1 MAEMVVVKCD
11 IGSKAATVLCP
22 DCARISRQILKA
34 AFNNGSNNE
43 LLTAHTCPVCG
54 TVYHACNSFGAD
66 VWKAAYSRYLLNSD
80 AYNTEVKGNYSRRQQ
95 AVKESVRQQ
104 SSPASDPLKQGVPVR
119 EETPGEDIERQ
130 SAMQSLAANI
140 NRLREQ
146 REQEEEDNNGST
158 DASRGNVQED
168 ATASEPVRGNRDH
181 HDDDDDD
188 DRIKIRTEPVES
200 STSEGSATPAAT
212 PEEGAIPPKTMMERK
227 IDRWKRE
234 LLDTGKRNKMINY
247 RETKRATLKILEPG
261 PTELFNQLA
270 VSEKTLTFQRPISKD
285 SDFRTYSM
293 LALLETLSYSLPV
306 HVGDIKAEG
315 TVMEREKT
323 LKNLRSKTKLAQE
336 EQGTNILYL
345 SFGFILWREHNRDSS
360 PWLRSPL
367 LMMPVQLGLKS
378 LNAPYTLSKYD
389 DEIEVNPTLDYLFN
403 QNYGIDLPTFELK
416 NKDSFE
422 NYLEQIEEIIDKKG
436 WKLVREVSLGL
447 LSFLKISM
455 YHDLN
460 NNREQMMNNPVIQA
474 ISGDRHALEE
484 LPAQARNFNFDKTQ
498 PTEWHEVVDS
508 DSSQEEAILL
518 SKLGVSFVMQGPPGT
533 GKSQT
538 ITNIIAEA
546 LGDGKKVLFV
556 SEKSAALQVVL
567 KRLTEAH
574 LDDFCLSL
582 HNYKA
587 NKKEIIDNIGANLGL
602 SRGYIDN
609 SVMGELT
616 ELFHDRQYL
625 DEYAEELH
633 RKIEPFGES
642 VYMVFGKLARLSDA
656 TAIEFK
662 LQNPTGISKEE
673 FSSLL
678 YLVDAFEKALN
689 AMDGSLTENPWANT
703 TANSSGQ
710 VFKTEMMNAT
720 DGLDHNLGE
729 LEGLVVSLNQN
740 FACQLDPNWIGL
752 SGQLD
757 QYEAV
762 FGLPLFP
769 VDWRSR
775 ERRSLLKNR
784 AVREEEKRS
793 SELKHAESVKTL
805 SEKIRAEWI
814 ALAIT
819 LSRDNLSL
827 IINRKG
833 YQESAEE
840 GQSAS
845 EYNTEVISF
854 LDWTLES
861 TEEITENYQEAA
873 RLLGLSEGDS
883 LSDVITVARIL
894 KTMQDAPAM
903 DSDWFD
909 VQKTASYI
917 EQAEQAKHH
926 QTAYVQKRAG
936 ILENWEKS
944 VLDLDAGEMLAR
956 FKTRY
961 TTDFYRKKES
971 IDRDLDQLRVL
982 YKSIGVYIEDTEI
995 IGMLQSLVD
1004 LNAERKWFADND
1016 ARIRATIPML
1026 YEGEET
1032 DWDHVLSSVRVLA
1045 DEAAAHQTK
1054 LKQLTEQVLSAW
1066 EPGILM
1072 IDSVA
1077 MLNRFKT
1084 EHIGFFHKMK
1094 AAYKEDIK
1102 QMRLLSKSVGAQIE
1116 DTAIVAVLQLLG
1128 EIKTEQQWFLE
1139 NAERFSTQLPTHYH
1153 GEDTDWGMVDREIT
1167 RIADEARKH
1176 QTFLNEKKDRILE
1189 KWDSAVLETDP
1200 TEILRRFREEY
1211 TENYRITNDLYK
1223 QDIHYLM
1230 GYSKHIGEKLT
1241 GAAAVELLS
1250 AVKDVSTEKAWY
1262 QDNDARLR
1270 ENFKRN
1276 YVGLDTDWDKVIRGI
1291 HVAADVATQIPGS
1304 AIPEE
1309 TIRSI
1314 LAVLEDSEK
1323 ESDVQRL
1330 SNALEEDRILECAGD
1345 VQKALAAPELPLK
1358 LSLKSVVLP
1367 GLHNVKAQEE
1377 RISSLI
1383 TVLDEARRDGASHY
1397 QNIKEL
1403 ADTIDAMLNEMNWFI
1418 GNTLQFE
1425 ETSEELSKRTIAQQM
1440 EFASVISER
1449 YAGETEYIPSED
1461 LEALFRDK
1469 YAGFKTDWQQIQQ
1482 DIDAVSAF
1490 ETRGV
1495 PDEVAAFIGIVSDDE
1510 SKRDTAASQI
1520 KRIRELLETSERG
1533 FTYFDGLFPTLDMKN
1548 ISFHDVVAK
1557 YLACLNGF
1565 GELNKWLDFVETRKE
1580 CDAKG
1585 LIDFTEKI
1593 VKRNN
1598 SVKDVR
1604 KAFERGFYM
1613 QWLSL
1618 AIDDVPSVQT
1628 FRRRVH
1634 EQRLGKF
1641 KKLDEKQFDISK
1653 ARIRESIIRTFPS
1666 RNSMTSA
1673 RSELGILRH
1682 EMEKKR
1688 RIMPLRKLF
1697 HEIPTLLLTLKPC
1710 LMMSPL
1716 SVAYFLNAEDYHFD
1730 MVIFDE
1736 ASQIFPQDAVGAIFR
1751 ADQVIIA
1758 GDTKQLPPTNFF
1770 SASTSNSSDDYDDD
1784 NEEDYEEEVYDSIL
1798 EETANVLPNRT
1809 LLWHY
1814 RSKHEHLIAFSNQ
1827 EIYRNELVTF
1837 PSSNES
1843 EPDTGVEFSFVE
1855 GGYYDRGG
1863 KRNNILEAKRCVE
1876 LVREHIEKH
1885 PERSLGIIALSEAQ
1899 QQTILNEIQKFREEN
1914 PKYEFFFAEDKEEEF
1929 FVKNLENV
1937 QGDERDTIFLSI
1949 CYAKT
1954 KAQIAGNKP
1963 MAMNFGPV
1971 MKAGGERRLNV
1982 AVTRAKI
1989 NVKLVAS
1996 ILPSDIDLNRTE
2008 SEGIRMIRSYIE
2020 FAMNGGAT
2028 LASANQSTM
2037 PDDFVNAVYRFL
2049 SEKGYKLRQYVG
2061 CSGYKIDIAV
2071 EHPELP
2077 DEFVAGI
2084 ECDGLSYASARTAR
2098 DRDRLRGAVL
2108 KNMGWNLY
2116 RVWSTE
2122 WYHNPEIEGQKLL
2135 EFISQAIAKTDE
2147 RLKALKAQKEA
2158 EERKRQEEAE
2168 RERLAREKE
2177 EKRRQLEEQRL
2188 AEAERIKAEQA
2199 AEKRRKA
2206 AEQRREEERK
2216 RQEEARLKEQRE
2228 LAERK
2233 RQEELRKQQEQRA
2246 ALQQAGWIKVGATV
2260 AHTAFGIGTIRELDS
2275 KYIAVKFPSGDK
2287 RFAMPD
2293 AFTKGYL
2300 KKAEGSAPAQ
2310 PVTKSPT
2317 AGSTVTSG
2325 GTAKSGLYAALVGA
2339 GFSCID
2345 NRASSHI
2352 IWVLYQADKAA
2363 RFEQIAAKY
2372 HAQYKLEKRGA
2383 MATNGRAA
2391 WRIMS

>member
-1 MAEMVVVKCD
+1 MAEMIVVKCD

-22 DCARISRQILKA
+22 SCARISRQILKA

-54 TVYHACNSFGAD
+54 TVYHACNSFSAD
-66 VWKAAYSRYLLNSD
+66 AWKAAYSRYLMNSD
-80 AYNTEVKGNYSRRQQ
+80 AYNTEVKNNYSSRQQ
-95 AVKESVRQQ
+95 AAQDSSRQ
-104 SSPASDPLKQGVPVR
+104 SISPTSNPLKQEEPVR
-119 EETPGEDIERQ
+119 EDSHRENPARQ
-130 SAMQSLAANI
+130 SAMQSLTEVLNQ
-140 NRLREQ
+140 LREQ
-146 REQEEEDNNGST
+146 RSQEEKINQ
-158 DASRGNVQED
+158 DAAESSRSV
-168 ATASEPVRGNRDH
+168 EPEEEHAAEPIRAKSMY
-181 HDDDDDD
+181 DDDNDC
-188 DRIKIRTEPVES
+188 IEIRTEPAGS
-200 STSEGSATPAAT
+200 DISGDSNIPTDTSE
-212 PEEGAIPPKTMMERK
+212 EGTLAPKSMMERK

-345 SFGFILWREHNRDSS
+345 SFGFILWKEHNRDSS
-360 PWLRSPL
+360 PWLKSPL

-474 ISGDRHALEE
+474 ISGDRHALGE
-484 LPAQARNFNFDKTQ
+484 LPVQARNFNFDKTQ

-574 LDDFCLSL
+574 LHDFCLSL

-609 SVMGELT
+609 SIMGELT

-642 VYMVFGKLARLSDA
+642 VYMVFGRLARLSDA

-689 AMDGSLTENPWANT
+689 AIDGSLTENPWANT
-703 TANSSGQ
+703 TAASSGQ
-710 VFKTEMMNAT
+710 IFKTEMMNAT
-720 DGLDHNLGE
+720 DGVYHNLGE
-729 LEGLVVSLNQN
+729 LEDLVVSLNQN
-740 FACQLDPNWIGL
+740 FGCQLDPNWIGL
-752 SGQLD
+752 SDQLD

-762 FGLPLFP
+762 FALPLFP
-769 VDWRSR
+769 EDWRNR
-775 ERRSLLKNR
+775 ERRGLLKNR
-784 AVREEEKRS
+784 AAREEEKRN
-793 SELKHAESVKTL
+793 SELKHAESIKAL
-805 SEKIRAEWI
+805 SEKIRAEWL
-814 ALAIT
+814 AHAIT

-854 LDWTLES
+854 LDWTQEN

-873 RLLGLSEGDS
+873 RLLGLSEGNS
-883 LSDVITVARIL
+883 LSDVIIVARIL

-917 EQAEQAKHH
+917 EQAEQAQRH

-936 ILENWEKS
+936 ILENWERS
-944 VLDLDAGEMLAR
+944 VLDLDAGEMLSR

-961 TTDFYRKKES
+961 TTDFYHKKES

-982 YKSIGVYIEDTEI
+982 YKSIGVHIEDAEI

-1004 LNAERKWFADND
+1004 LNAERTWFADND
-1016 ARIRATIPML
+1016 ARIRGVVPL
-1026 YEGEET
+1026 LFEGEDT
-1032 DWDHVLSSVRVLA
+1032 DWDHVLSNVRALA
-1045 DEAAAHQTK
+1045 DEAAVHQTK
-1054 LKQLTEQVLSAW
+1054 LKQLIEQVLSAW
-1066 EPGILM
+1066 EPGILS

-1084 EHIGFFHKMK
+1084 EHVGFFHKMK

-1116 DTAIVAVLQLLG
+1116 DTAIVAVLQILG
-1128 EIKTEQQWFLE
+1128 EIKTEQQWFQE
-1139 NAERFSTQLPTHYH
+1139 NAERFSAQLPTYYR
-1153 GEDTDWGMVDREIT
+1153 GEDTDWGMVDRET
-1167 RIADEARKH
+1167 ARIADEAKKH
-1176 QTFLNEKKDRILE
+1176 QVSLNEKKNRILE
-1189 KWDSAVLETDP
+1189 KWDAAVLETDP

-1223 QDIHYLM
+1223 QDITYLM
-1230 GYSKHIGEKLT
+1230 GYSKRIGEKLT
-1241 GAAAVELLS
+1241 GTVAVELL
-1250 AVKDVSTEKAWY
+1250 ATVKDISTERTWY
-1262 QDNDARLR
+1262 QDNDARLS
-1270 ENFKRN
+1270 ESYKRN
-1276 YVGLDTDWDKVIRGI
+1276 YAGLDTDWNKVIRGI
-1291 HVAADVATQIPGS
+1291 RVAADVATQIPGS

-1314 LAVLEDSEK
+1314 LAVLEDPEK

-1330 SNALEEDRILECAGD
+1330 SDALDEDKIMECAGD

-1358 LSLKSVVLP
+1358 VSLKSVILP
-1367 GLHNVKAQEE
+1367 GIHSVKAQEE

-1383 TVLDEARRDGASHY
+1383 TVLDEARRNGVSHY

-1403 ADTIDAMLNEMNWFI
+1403 ADNLDAMRDEMNWFI

-1425 ETSEELSKRTIAQQM
+1425 ETSEELSERTIAQQM
-1440 EFASVISER
+1440 EFASAISGR

-1461 LEALFRDK
+1461 LEALFGNK

-1482 DIDAVSAF
+1482 DIDAVTAF
-1490 ETRGV
+1490 ENRGV
-1495 PDEVAAFIGIVSDDE
+1495 PNEVAAFIGIVSDDA
-1510 SKRDTAASQI
+1510 SKRDTAASQL
-1520 KRIRELLETSERG
+1520 KKIRELLEASERG
-1533 FTYFDGLFPTLDMKN
+1533 FSYFVGLFPTLDMKN
-1548 ISFHDVVAK
+1548 LAFHDVAAK
-1557 YLACLNGF
+1557 YSICLNEF
-1565 GELNKWLDFVETRKE
+1565 GELNKWLDLVETRKE

-1585 LIDFTEKI
+1585 LADFTEKI

-1618 AIDDVPSVQT
+1618 AINDVPSVQT

-1653 ARIRESIIRTFPS
+1653 TRIRESIIRTFPS
-1666 RNSMTSA
+1666 RNSITSA
-1673 RSELGILRH
+1673 KSELGILCH

-1697 HEIPTLLLTLKPC
+1697 HEIPSLLLTLKPC

-1770 SASTSNSSDDYDDD
+1770 SASTSNSDDYDDD
-1784 NEEDYEEEVYDSIL
+1784 NDEDYEEEVYDSIL

-1814 RSKHEHLIAFSNQ
+1814 RSKHERLIAFSNQ

-1971 MKAGGERRLNV
+1971 MKVGGERRLNV

-1989 NVKLVAS
+1989 NVKLIAS

-2037 PDDFVNAVYRFL
+2037 PDDFVNAIYRFL
-2049 SEKGYKLRQYVG
+2049 CEKGYKVRQYVG

-2098 DRDRLRGAVL
+2098 DRDRLRSAVL

-2135 EFISQAIAKTDE
+2135 EFISQAITKTDE
-2147 RLKALKAQKEA
+2147 RLKALKAQKEV

-2168 RERLAREKE
+2168 RERIAREKE
-2177 EKRRQLEEQRL
+2177 EKRKQLEEQRL
-2188 AEAERIKAEQA
+2188 AEDERTKAEQA

-2206 AEQRREEERK
+2206 AEQKREEERK
-2216 RQEEARLKEQRE
+2216 RQEEAKLQEQRE

-2233 RQEELRKQQEQRA
+2233 RQEEFRKQQAQKA
-2246 ALQQAGWIKVGATV
+2246 ALKQAAWIKVGAAVT
-2260 AHTAFGIGTIRELDS
+2260 HTAFGIGTVRELDD
-2275 KYIAVKFPSGDK
+2275 KYVTVRFAAGDK
-2287 RFAMPD
+2287 KFSVPD
-2293 AFTKGYL
+2293 AFTKGFL
-2300 KKAEGSAPAQ
+2300 KKAEESARVQSGEKHPA
-2310 PVTKSPT
+2310 
-2317 AGSTVTSG
+2317 AGTTGTSA
-2325 GTAKSGLYAALVGA
+2325 GTDKSGLYAELVGA

>member
-1 MAEMVVVKCD
+1 MAEMTVVKCD

-54 TVYHACNSFGAD
+54 TVYYTCNSFGAD
-66 VWKAAYSRYLLNSD
+66 AWKAAYSRYLLNSD
-80 AYNTEVKGNYSRRQQ
+80 AYNNEVKDNYSRRQRT
-95 AVKESVRQQ
+95 VKGFARRP
-104 SSPASDPLKQGVPVR
+104 SSSASDPSKKERPVR
-119 EETPGEDIERQ
+119 EEAHGEDAERWN
-130 SAMQSLAANI
+130 AMQSLVVNI
-140 NRLREQ
+140 KRLSEQ
-146 REQEEEDNNGST
+146 KAQEEENNNGST
-158 DASRGNVQED
+158 DASQGNVPENT
-168 ATASEPVRGNRDH
+168 TASDPVMDNHRRD
-181 HDDDDDD
+181 DED
-188 DRIKIRTEPVES
+188 DRIEIRTEPVES
-200 STSEGSATPAAT
+200 STSGSATAT
-212 PEEGAIPPKTMMERK
+212 DTSTEEASLLKTMMERK
-227 IDRWKRE
+227 IDRWKSE

-247 RETKRATLKILEPG
+247 QETKRATLKILEPRAA
-261 PTELFNQLA
+261 ELFDLLA
-270 VSEKTLTFQRPISKD
+270 NKEKSLTFQRPINKE

-306 HVGDIKAEG
+306 YEGDIKAEG

-323 LKNLRSKTKLAQE
+323 LKNLRSKTKLVQE

-345 SFGFILWREHNRDSS
+345 SFGFISWREHNRDSS
-360 PWLRSPL
+360 PWLKSPL

-378 LNAPYTLSKYD
+378 MNAPYTLSKYD

-403 QNYGIDLPTFELK
+403 QNYGIDLPPFELK

-436 WKLVREVSLGL
+436 WKLIREVSLGL

-460 NNREQMMNNPVIQA
+460 SNREQMMNNPVIQA
-474 ISGDRHALEE
+474 ISGNRHALGE
-484 LPAQARNFNFDKTQ
+484 LPVQARNFNFDKMQ

-508 DSSQEEAILL
+508 DSSQEEAIFL

-602 SRGYIDN
+602 SREYIDN

-633 RKIEPFGES
+633 RKIEPLGES
-642 VYMVFGKLARLSDA
+642 VYRVFGKLARLSDA
-656 TAIEFK
+656 TVIEFK
-662 LQNPTGISKEE
+662 LRNPTGISKEE

-678 YLVDAFEKALN
+678 YLVDAFEKALD
-689 AMDGSLTENPWANT
+689 AMDEPLTENPWANT
-703 TANSSGQ
+703 TATSSGQ
-710 VFKTEMMNAT
+710 IFKTEMMNAT
-720 DGLDHNLGE
+720 DGLQHHLGE
-729 LEGLVVSLNQN
+729 LEGLVISLNQN
-740 FACQLDPNWIGL
+740 FRCQLDPNWIEL

-757 QYEAV
+757 QYEAILA
-762 FGLPLFP
+762 LPLFP

-793 SELKHAESVKTL
+793 RELKHAESVKIL
-805 SEKIRAEWI
+805 SEKIRTEWI
-814 ALAIT
+814 AHTIT
-819 LSRDNLSL
+819 ISGDNLSL

-840 GQSAS
+840 GQSVS

-854 LDWTLES
+854 LDWTQES
-861 TEEITENYQEAA
+861 TEEIVENYQEAA

-894 KTMQDAPAM
+894 KTMQDAPVM

-917 EQAEQAKHH
+917 EQAEQAKRH
-926 QTAYVQKRAG
+926 QAAYVQKQTG

-944 VLDLDAGEMLAR
+944 VLDLDTREILSR

-961 TTDFYRKKES
+961 TTDFYRKKEN
-971 IDRDLDQLRVL
+971 IDRDLDQLRVMH
-982 YKSIGVYIEDTEI
+982 KSIGVYIEDVEI

-1016 ARIRATIPML
+1016 ARIRGVVPLL
-1026 YEGEET
+1026 YEGEDT
-1032 DWDHVLSSVRVLA
+1032 DWDHVLSAVRAIA
-1045 DEAAAHQTK
+1045 DEAAEHQTK

-1066 EPGILM
+1066 ETEIFA

-1084 EHIGFFHKMK
+1084 EHVGFLHKMK
-1094 AAYKEDIK
+1094 AAYKEDIR
-1102 QMRLLSKSVGAQIE
+1102 QMRLLSKSVGVQIE
-1116 DTAIVAVLQLLG
+1116 DTAIVAVLQVLG
-1128 EIKTEQQWFLE
+1128 EIKAEQQWFLE
-1139 NAERFSTQLPTHYH
+1139 NAERFSAQLPTYYH
-1153 GEDTDWGMVDREIT
+1153 GEDTDWGMVDRET
-1167 RIADEARKH
+1167 ARIADAARKH
-1176 QTFLNEKKDRILE
+1176 QASLNEKKNRILE
-1189 KWDSAVLETDP
+1189 KWDAAVLNTDP
-1200 TEILRRFREEY
+1200 TDILRRFREEY

-1223 QDIHYLM
+1223 QDITYLM

-1241 GAAAVELLS
+1241 GMAAVELLA
-1250 AVKDVSTEKAWY
+1250 AVRDVSTEKSWY

-1270 ENFKRN
+1270 ESFKRN
-1276 YVGLDTDWDKVIRGI
+1276 YIGIDTDWDKVIRGI
-1291 HVAADVATQIPGS
+1291 RVAADVATQIPGS
-1304 AIPEE
+1304 AIPGE

-1314 LAVLEDSEK
+1314 LAVFEDPEK
-1323 ESDVQRL
+1323 GVEVQHL
-1330 SNALEEDRILECAGD
+1330 SYALDEDKIMECAGD
-1345 VQKALAAPELPLK
+1345 VQKALAAPELPLR
-1358 LSLKSVVLP
+1358 LSLKSVIIP
-1367 GLHNVKAQEE
+1367 GLHSMKTQEE
-1377 RISSLI
+1377 EINSLI

-1403 ADTIDAMLNEMNWFI
+1403 ADILDTLWDEMNWFI

-1440 EFASVISER
+1440 EFASAISAR
-1449 YAGETEYIPSED
+1449 YTGKTEYIPSED
-1461 LEALFRDK
+1461 LKALFGDK
-1469 YAGFKTDWQQIQQ
+1469 YVGFKMDWKQIQQ

-1495 PDEVAAFIGIVSDDE
+1495 PDGVAAFIGIVSDDV
-1510 SKRDTAASQI
+1510 SKRDIASSQL
-1520 KRIRELLETSERG
+1520 KKIRELLAVSERG
-1533 FTYFDGLFPTLDMKN
+1533 FSYFDGLFPTLDMKKLA
-1548 ISFHDVVAK
+1548 FHDVVAK
-1557 YLACLNGF
+1557 YSACLNGF
-1565 GELNKWLDFVETRKE
+1565 GELNKWLDYVETRKE

-1585 LIDFTEKI
+1585 LEDFTEKI

-1598 SVKDVR
+1598 SVEDVR

-1641 KKLDEKQFDISK
+1641 KKLDEKQFDISR

-1666 RNSMTSA
+1666 RNSMTNA
-1673 RSELGILRH
+1673 RPELGILCH

-1697 HEIPTLLLTLKPC
+1697 HEIPDLLLKLKPC

-1784 NEEDYEEEVYDSIL
+1784 NDEDYEEEAYDSIL
-1798 EETANVLPNRT
+1798 EEAANVLPNRT

-1814 RSKHEHLIAFSNQ
+1814 RSKHEHLIAFSNR

-1876 LVREHIEKH
+1876 LVRDHIEKH
-1885 PERSLGIIALSEAQ
+1885 PERSLGIIALSERQ

-1963 MAMNFGPV
+1963 MTMNFGPV

-2008 SEGIRMIRSYIE
+2008 SEGVRMIRSYIE
-2020 FAMNGGAT
+2020 FAMNGEAT

-2037 PDDFVNAVYRFL
+2037 PDDFVNAIYRFL
-2049 SEKGYKLRQYVG
+2049 SEKEYKVRQYVG

-2084 ECDGLSYASARTAR
+2084 ECDGMSYASARTVR

-2147 RLKALKAQKEA
+2147 RLKALKAQKEM
-2158 EERKRQEEAE
+2158 EERKRQEEAG

-2177 EKRRQLEEQRL
+2177 EKLRRLEEQRL
-2188 AEAERIKAEQA
+2188 AEAERVKAEQA
-2199 AEKRRKA
+2199 AERRRKA
-2206 AEQRREEERK
+2206 AEQRREGERK
-2216 RQEEARLKEQRE
+2216 SQEEVRQRE
-2228 LAERK
+2228 LREIVERK
-2233 RQEELRKQQEQRA
+2233 CLEEQRRQQEQGA
-2246 ALQQAGWIKVGATV
+2246 MLQQAGWIKVGAAVTH
-2260 AHTAFGIGTIRELDS
+2260 AAFGIGTIQKLDS
-2275 KYIAVKFPSGDK
+2275 KYVTVRFAAGDK
-2287 RFAMPD
+2287 RFIMSD
-2293 AFTKGYL
+2293 AFAKGYL
-2300 KKAEGSAPAQ
+2300 KNAEGLVSPQPA
-2310 PVTKSPT
+2310 VKRPT
-2317 AGSTVTSG
+2317 AGVKVSSG
-2325 GTAKSGLYAALVGA
+2325 GTSKGELYAELVGA

-2352 IWVLYQADKAA
+2352 IWVLYQADKATH
-2363 RFEQIAAKY
+2363 FEQLIVKY
-2372 HAQYKLEKRGA
+2372 HVQYKLEKRGA

-2391 WRIMS
+2391 WRIMC

>member
-1 MAEMVVVKCD
+1 MAEMIVVKCD

-66 VWKAAYSRYLLNSD
+66 VWRTAYSRYLLNSD
-80 AYNTEVKGNYSRRQQ
+80 AYNTEVKNNYSRRQQ
-95 AVKESVRQQ
+95 AVQESARTSG
-104 SSPASDPLKQGVPVR
+104 SSASNPSPQ
-119 EETPGEDIERQ
+119 ETPSEEKTHREDTEIQ
-130 SAMQSLAANI
+130 NAMQSLAASI
-140 NRLREQ
+140 NQLKEQ
-146 REQEEEDNNGST
+146 REQEENSNGL
-158 DASRGNVQED
+158 AELSRTNVPED
-168 ATASEPVRGNRDH
+168 APAPESIRNNSRH
-181 HDDDDDD
+181 DDDD

-200 STSEGSATPAAT
+200 SVSSEGVAPSGSL
-212 PEEGAIPPKTMMERK
+212 EGEIVPPRTMMERK

-261 PTELFNQLA
+261 AAELFDLLA
-270 VSEKTLTFQRPISKD
+270 NKEKTLTFQRPLSKD

-360 PWLRSPL
+360 PWLKSPL

-474 ISGDRHALEE
+474 ISGDRHALGE

-567 KRLTEAH
+567 KRLTEAK

-602 SRGYIDN
+602 NRGYVDN
-609 SVMGELT
+609 SVMSELT

-642 VYMVFGKLARLSDA
+642 VYMVFGRLARLSDA
-656 TAIEFK
+656 TAVEFK

-689 AMDGSLTENPWANT
+689 AMDGPLTENPWSNT
-703 TANSSGQ
+703 TATSSGQ
-710 VFKTEMMNAT
+710 IFKTEMMNAT
-720 DGLDHNLGE
+720 DGLPHNLGE
-729 LEGLVVSLNQN
+729 MEGLVVSLNQN
-740 FACQLDPNWIGL
+740 FGCQLEPNWSGL
-752 SGQLD
+752 SDQLD

-762 FGLPLFP
+762 FALPLFP
-769 VDWRSR
+769 TDWRSR
-775 ERRSLLKNR
+775 ERRSLLKSR
-784 AVREEEKRS
+784 AAREDEKRG
-793 SELKHAESVKTL
+793 SELKHAGTVKDL
-805 SEKIRAEWI
+805 SEKIGTEWLSH
-814 ALAIT
+814 ALT

-833 YQESAEE
+833 YQDSAEE
-840 GQSAS
+840 GQTAS

-854 LDWTLES
+854 LDWTQES
-861 TEEITENYQEAA
+861 TGEITESYQEAV

-883 LSDVITVARIL
+883 LADVITVARIL

-917 EQAEQAKHH
+917 EQAEEAKHH
-926 QTAYVQKRAG
+926 QEAYVQKRAG

-944 VLDLDAGEMLAR
+944 VLDLDAEEMLSR

-971 IDRDLDQLRVL
+971 VDKDLDRLRVM
-982 YKSIGVYIEDTEI
+982 YRSVGVYIEDAEI

-1004 LNAERKWFADND
+1004 MNAEKKWFADND
-1016 ARIRATIPML
+1016 ARLRGALPML
-1026 YEGEET
+1026 YEGETT
-1032 DWDHVLSSVRVLA
+1032 DWDHVLSSVRALA
-1045 DEAAAHQTK
+1045 DKAASHQTK

-1066 EPGILM
+1066 EPGILSL
-1072 IDSVA
+1072 DSVA

-1084 EHIGFFHKMK
+1084 EHVGLFHKMK

-1102 QMRLLSKSVGAQIE
+1102 QMRLLSKSVGSQIE
-1116 DTAIVAVLQLLG
+1116 ETAIVSVLQVLG
-1128 EIKTEQQWFLE
+1128 EINTEKQWFLE
-1139 NAERFSTQLPTHYH
+1139 NAERFSAQLPAYYR
-1153 GEDTDWGMVDREIT
+1153 GEDTDWGMVDRET
-1167 RIADEARKH
+1167 ARLADEARKH
-1176 QTFLNEKKDRILE
+1176 QAALNEKKDRILE
-1189 KWDSAVLETDP
+1189 KWDAAVLETDP
-1200 TEILRRFREEY
+1200 VDILRRFREEY
-1211 TENYRITNDLYK
+1211 TENYRITNDFYK
-1223 QDIHYLM
+1223 KDITYLM

-1241 GAAAVELLS
+1241 GAVAVELLT
-1250 AVKDVSTEKAWY
+1250 AVKDVNTEKTWY
-1262 QDNDARLR
+1262 QNHDAHLH
-1270 ENFKRN
+1270 ESFKLN
-1276 YVGLDTDWDKVIRGI
+1276 YAGLDTDWDKVIRGI
-1291 HVAADVATQIPGS
+1291 RVAADVATQIPGN

-1314 LAVLEDSEK
+1314 LAVVNDPEK
-1323 ESDVQRL
+1323 GVEVQRL
-1330 SNALEEDRILECAGD
+1330 SDALAEDKIMECAGD

-1358 LSLKSVVLP
+1358 LSLKSIILP
-1367 GLHNVKAQEE
+1367 GLQRVKEQEE
-1377 RISSLI
+1377 RIRSLI
-1383 TVLDEARRDGASHY
+1383 SVLDEARKDGTSDY
-1397 QNIKEL
+1397 QSIKKL
-1403 ADTIDAMLNEMNWFI
+1403 ADHLDALCEEMNWVI

-1425 ETSEELSKRTIAQQM
+1425 ETAEELSQRNIAQQM
-1440 EFASVISER
+1440 EFASAITAR
-1449 YAGETEYIPSED
+1449 YAGETEYIRSED
-1461 LEALFRDK
+1461 LESLFADK
-1469 YAGFKTDWQQIQQ
+1469 YAGLKTDWQRIQQ

-1490 ETRGV
+1490 ENEGI
-1495 PDEVAAFIGIVSDDE
+1495 PDEFAGFIGIISND
-1510 SKRDTAASQI
+1510 SAKRDTAAGQFR
-1520 KRIRELLETSERG
+1520 KIRELLEASEKG

-1548 ISFHDVVAK
+1548 LAFHEVAAK
-1557 YLACLNGF
+1557 YTSCLNGF

-1585 LIDFTEKI
+1585 LEDFTEKI

-1641 KKLDEKQFDISK
+1641 MKLDAKQFDISK
-1653 ARIRESIIRTFPS
+1653 ARIRESIVRTFPS

-1697 HEIPTLLLTLKPC
+1697 HEIPSLLLILKPC

-1770 SASTSNSSDDYDDD
+1770 SASTSNGNDDYDDD

-1989 NVKLVAS
+1989 NVKLIAS
-1996 ILPSDIDLNRTE
+1996 ILPSDIDLGRTE

-2037 PDDFVNAVYRFL
+2037 PDDFVNAIYRFL
-2049 SEKGYKLRQYVG
+2049 SEKGYKVRQYVG

-2071 EHPELP
+2071 EHPDLP
-2077 DEFVAGI
+2077 EEFVAGI

-2122 WYHNPEIEGQKLL
+2122 WYHNPEIEGQRLL
-2135 EFISQAIAKTDE
+2135 EFISQAIARTDE

-2168 RERLAREKE
+2168 RERLARERE

-2216 RQEEARLKEQRE
+2216 RQEEARRKEQRE
-2228 LAERK
+2228 IAERK

-2246 ALQQAGWIKVGATV
+2246 VLQQAGWIKVGATV
-2260 AHTAFGIGTIRELDS
+2260 AHIAFGTGTIRELDA
-2275 KYIAVKFPSGDK
+2275 KYITVRFSSGDK
-2287 RFAMPD
+2287 RFTMPD

-2310 PVTKSPT
+2310 PEVKRP
-2317 AGSTVTSG
+2317 AGSAGTSSE
-2325 GTAKSGLYAALVGA
+2325 TAKSGLYAELIGA
-2339 GFSCID
+2339 GFNCID

-2352 IWVLYQADKAA
+2352 IWVLYQVEKAA
-2363 RFEQIAAKY
+2363 RFEQIVTKY

>member
-1 MAEMVVVKCD
+1 MADMIVVKYD
-11 IGSKAATVLCP
+11 TGSTVAIVLCP
-22 DCARISRQILKA
+22 NCGRISKQILKA
-34 AFNNGSNNE
+34 AINKGSNNK
-43 LLTAHTCPVCG
+43 LRTAHTCPVCG
-54 TVYHACNSFGAD
+54 MVYRICNCFGAD
-66 VWKAAYSRYLLNSD
+66 EWKDAYSRYRLHSST
-80 AYNTEVKGNYSRRQQ
+80 YNAEVKDNYKRRTQEAQ
-95 AVKESVRQQ
+95 VTNSQPEA
-104 SSPASDPLKQGVPVR
+104 PASAPSRQEAAVR
-119 EETPGEDIERQ
+119 EEIPGEVAEGQ
-130 SAMQSLAANI
+130 STMQSLTATEP
-140 NRLREQ
+140 LE
-146 REQEEEDNNGST
+146 S
-158 DASRGNVQED
+158 S
-168 ATASEPVRGNRDH
+168 ATAGGTTAAEN
-181 HDDDDDD
+181 
-188 DRIKIRTEPVES
+188 
-200 STSEGSATPAAT
+200 SEGETVPS
-212 PEEGAIPPKTMMERK
+212 KTLLERK

-261 PTELFNQLA
+261 ATELFNLLA

-285 SDFRTYSM
+285 SDFRTYSV

-360 PWLRSPL
+360 PWLKSPL

-378 LNAPYTLSKYD
+378 LNAPYTISKYD

-422 NYLEQIEEIIDKKG
+422 NYLTQIEEIIDKKG

-460 NNREQMMNNPVIQA
+460 NNREQMMSNPVIRA
-474 ISGDRHALEE
+474 ISGDRHALGE
-484 LPAQARNFNFDKTQ
+484 LPAQAGNFNFDKTQ

-602 SRGYIDN
+602 SRGYVDN

-633 RKIEPFGES
+633 KKIEPFGES
-642 VYMVFGKLARLSDA
+642 VYRVFGRLARLSDA
-656 TAIEFK
+656 TVVEFK

-673 FSSLL
+673 FSSLI
-678 YLVDAFEKALN
+678 YLVDAFEKALS
-689 AMDGSLTENPWANT
+689 AMDGPLTENPWENT
-703 TANSSGQ
+703 AATSSGQ
-710 VFKTEMMNAT
+710 IFKTELMNAT
-720 DGLDHNLGE
+720 DGLPQNLGE
-729 LEGLVVSLNQN
+729 LESLVVSVNQD
-740 FACQLDPNWIGL
+740 FKCHLESDWARL
-752 SGQLD
+752 SEQLD

-762 FGLPLFP
+762 LALPLFP

-775 ERRSLLKNR
+775 ERRNMLKSM
-784 AVREEEKRS
+784 ASREEEKCS
-793 SELKHAESVKTL
+793 SERKHAESVKTL
-805 SEKIRAEWI
+805 SEKISSEWI
-814 ALAIT
+814 ARALT
-819 LSRDNLSL
+819 LVRENLSL

-845 EYNTEVISF
+845 EYNTEAISF
-854 LDWTLES
+854 LDWTQEN
-861 TEEITENYQEAA
+861 TEEIRENYQEAA
-873 RLLGLSEGDS
+873 RLLGLSDGDS

-917 EQAEQAKHH
+917 QQAEQAKRH
-926 QTAYVQKRAG
+926 QAAYVQKRAG
-936 ILENWEKS
+936 VLENWES
-944 VLDLDAGEMLAR
+944 SALDLDAEEMLSR
-956 FKTRY
+956 FKIRY
-961 TTDFYRKKES
+961 TTDFYRRKEN
-971 IDRDLDQLRVL
+971 IDRDLDQLRVM
-982 YKSIGVYIEDTEI
+982 YRSIGVYIEDAEI

-1004 LNAERKWFADND
+1004 VNAERKWFADND
-1016 ARIRATIPML
+1016 ARIRGVVPSL
-1026 YEGEET
+1026 YEGEDT
-1032 DWDHVLSSVRVLA
+1032 DWDHVLSSVRALA
-1045 DEAAAHQTK
+1045 DEASAHQTK
-1054 LKQLTEQVLSAW
+1054 LKQMTEQVLSAW
-1066 EPGILM
+1066 EPGILS

-1077 MLNRFKT
+1077 MLNRFKM
-1084 EHIGFFHKMK
+1084 EHVGIFHKMK

-1102 QMRLLSKSVGAQIE
+1102 QMRLLSKSVGAQME
-1116 DTAIVAVLQLLG
+1116 DSAIVAVLQLLG

-1139 NAERFSTQLPTHYH
+1139 NAERFATQLPAFYR
-1153 GEDTDWGMVDREIT
+1153 GEDTDWGMVDREVAK
-1167 RIADEARKH
+1167 IAEEARRH
-1176 QTFLNEKKDRILE
+1176 QAALTEKKGRILE
-1189 KWDSAVLETDP
+1189 KWDAAVLETDP
-1200 TEILRRFREEY
+1200 TEMLRRFREEY

-1223 QDIHYLM
+1223 KDIAQLM
-1230 GYSKHIGEKLT
+1230 GYSKHIGERLT
-1241 GAAAVELLS
+1241 GAAAVELLA
-1250 AVKDVSTEKAWY
+1250 AVKDVNTEKIWH
-1262 QDNDARLR
+1262 QNHDTSLR
-1270 ENFKRN
+1270 ESFKLN
-1276 YVGLDTDWDKVIRGI
+1276 YKGLNTDWDKVIRGI
-1291 HVAADVATQIPGS
+1291 RVAADVATQIPGNS
-1304 AIPEE
+1304 IPEE
-1309 TIRSI
+1309 TIRAI
-1314 LAVLEDSEK
+1314 LAMVRDPEK
-1323 ESDVQRL
+1323 ESDIQRL
-1330 SNALEEDRILECAGD
+1330 SDALSEDKIMECAGD
-1345 VQKALAAPELPLK
+1345 VQKALAAPELPLE
-1358 LSLKSVVLP
+1358 LSLKSIILP
-1367 GLHNVKAQEE
+1367 GLHTVKEQEE
-1377 RISSLI
+1377 RIRSLI
-1383 TVLDEARRDGASHY
+1383 AVLDEARRDGSSAY

-1403 ADTIDAMLNEMNWFI
+1403 ADTLDALCDEMNWFI

-1425 ETSEELSKRTIAQQM
+1425 KTAEELSQYTIALQM
-1440 EFASVISER
+1440 DFASGISAR
-1449 YAGETEYIPSED
+1449 YAGETEYIPSVD
-1461 LEALFRDK
+1461 LETRFGGK
-1469 YAGFKTDWQQIQQ
+1469 YDGLKTDWQQIQQ
-1482 DIDAVSAF
+1482 ELDAVSAF
-1490 ETRGV
+1490 ENRGV
-1495 PDEVAAFIGIVSDDE
+1495 PDEIAEFIGIVSNDS
-1510 SKRDTAASQI
+1510 SKRDTAAGRFQ
-1520 KRIRELLETSERG
+1520 KIRELLETSEKG
-1533 FTYFDGLFPTLDMKN
+1533 FTYFDGLFPILDMKN
-1548 ISFHDVVAK
+1548 LAFHEVAAK
-1557 YLACLNGF
+1557 YSACLNGF
-1565 GELNKWLDFVETRKE
+1565 GELNKWLDFVETRRE

-1585 LIDFTEKI
+1585 LADFTEKI
-1593 VKRNN
+1593 VRRNN

-1618 AIDDVPSVQT
+1618 AINDVPSVQT

-1641 KKLDEKQFDISK
+1641 VKLDEKQFDISK
-1653 ARIRESIIRTFPS
+1653 SRIRESIIRTFPS
-1666 RNSMTSA
+1666 RNSVTSA

-1770 SASTSNSSDDYDDD
+1770 AASTSNGNDDYDDD
-1784 NEEDYEEEVYDSIL
+1784 NEDDYEEEVYDSIL

-1843 EPDTGVEFSFVE
+1843 EPDTGVEFSYVE
-1855 GGYYDRGG
+1855 GGYYDRGR
-1863 KRNNILEAKRCVE
+1863 KRNNVPEAKRCVE

-1914 PKYEFFFAEDKEEEF
+1914 PKYEAFFAEDKEEEF

-1954 KAQIAGNKP
+1954 TEQIAGNKP

-1989 NVKLVAS
+1989 NVKLVSS
-1996 ILPSDIDLNRTE
+1996 ILPSDIDLSRTE

-2020 FAMNGGAT
+2020 FAMNGGAA
-2028 LASANQSTM
+2028 LANENQSTM
-2037 PDDFVNAVYRFL
+2037 PDDFVNAVFQFL
-2049 SEKGYKLRQYVG
+2049 SEKGYKVRRYVG
-2061 CSGYKIDIAV
+2061 CSGYRIDIAV

-2077 DEFVAGI
+2077 HEFVAGI
-2084 ECDGLSYASARTAR
+2084 ECDGFSYASARTAR

-2122 WYHNPEIEGQKLL
+2122 WYHNPEIEGQKLV
-2135 EFISQAIAKTDE
+2135 EFIRQSIAGTDE
-2147 RLKALKAQKEA
+2147 RLKVLKAQKEA

-2177 EKRRQLEEQRL
+2177 EKHRQLGL
-2188 AEAERIKAEQA
+2188 PVGNKRIS
-2199 AEKRRKA
+2199 
-2206 AEQRREEERK
+2206 
-2216 RQEEARLKEQRE
+2216 
-2228 LAERK
+2228 
-2233 RQEELRKQQEQRA
+2233 
-2246 ALQQAGWIKVGATV
+2246 V
-2260 AHTAFGIGTIRELDS
+2260 
-2275 KYIAVKFPSGDK
+2275 
-2287 RFAMPD
+2287 PD

-2300 KKAEGSAPAQ
+2300 KKAKGSAPAQ
-2310 PVTKSPT
+2310 PKVKRSV
-2317 AGSTVTSG
+2317 AGSTVTPG
-2325 GTAKSGLYAALVGA
+2325 ETAGSSLYEELIGA
-2339 GFSCID
+2339 GFNCID
-2345 NRASSHI
+2345 NRSSSQI

-2363 RFEQIAAKY
+2363 RFEQIATKY
-2372 HAQYKLEKRGA
+2372 HAQCQLEKRGA
-2383 MATNGRAA
+2383 VATNGRAA

>member
-1 MAEMVVVKCD
+1 MAEMIVVKCD

-22 DCARISRQILKA
+22 NCARISRQILKA

-54 TVYHACNSFGAD
+54 TVYHACNSFGAE
-66 VWKAAYSRYLLNSD
+66 VWSAAYNRYQLNTD
-80 AYNTEVKGNYSRRQQ
+80 GYNTEVKNNYSRRQQ
-95 AVKESVRQQ
+95 AKQDVPKLSGSPTSEQQ
-104 SSPASDPLKQGVPVR
+104 EQVSPVIK
-119 EETPGEDIERQ
+119 ETPGEDAKRR
-130 SAMQSLAANI
+130 SALQSLTTNI

-146 REQEEEDNNGST
+146 REQEKENNNGST
-158 DASRGNVQED
+158 NASWVNVPED
-168 ATASEPVRGNRDH
+168 STVPEPVRDNRRH
-181 HDDDDDD
+181 YDDD
-188 DRIKIRTEPVES
+188 DRIEIRTEPVEG
-200 STSEGSATPAAT
+200 STSEESTIPTDT
-212 PEEGAIPPKTMMERK
+212 PEEGSIPPKTMMERK

-261 PTELFNQLA
+261 LTELFNQLA

-285 SDFRTYSM
+285 SDFRTYSI

-360 PWLRSPL
+360 PWLKSPL

-474 ISGDRHALEE
+474 ISGDRHALGE
-484 LPAQARNFNFDKTQ
+484 LPARARNFNFDKTQ
-498 PTEWHEVVDS
+498 PTEWHEIVDS

-587 NKKEIIDNIGANLGL
+587 NKKEIIDNIGANLSL
-602 SRGYIDN
+602 SREYIDN

-662 LQNPTGISKEE
+662 LQNPTKISKEE

-689 AMDGSLTENPWANT
+689 EMDGPLTENPWANT
-703 TANSSGQ
+703 TATSSGQ
-710 VFKTEMMNAT
+710 IFKREMMNAT
-720 DGLDHNLGE
+720 DDLQHNLGE

-740 FACQLDPNWIGL
+740 FGCQLDPNWTVL
-752 SGQLD
+752 SDQLD
-757 QYEAV
+757 KYEAV
-762 FGLPLFP
+762 LTLPLFP
-769 VDWRSR
+769 ADWRSR
-775 ERRSLLKNR
+775 ERRSLLKDR

-793 SELKHAESVKTL
+793 SELKHSESVKAL
-805 SEKIRAEWI
+805 SEKISEEWI
-814 ALAIT
+814 TSAIT
-819 LSRDNLSL
+819 ISRDNLSL
-827 IINRKG
+827 LINRKG

-854 LDWTLES
+854 LDWTQES
-861 TEEITENYQEAA
+861 TEEITKNYQEAA
-873 RLLGLSEGDS
+873 SILGLSEGDS

-917 EQAEQAKHH
+917 DQAEQAKRH
-926 QTAYVQKRAG
+926 QTAYVQKRDG

-944 VLDLDAGEMLAR
+944 VLDLDAGEMLSR
-956 FKTRY
+956 FKTKY

-971 IDRDLDQLRVL
+971 IDGDLGQLRIL
-982 YKSIGVYIEDTEI
+982 YKSIGVYIEDAEI
-995 IGMLQSLVD
+995 IDMLQSLVD
-1004 LNAERKWFADND
+1004 LNVEKKWFADND
-1016 ARIRATIPML
+1016 ARIRGVVPLL
-1026 YEGEET
+1026 YEGEDT
-1032 DWDHVLSSVRVLA
+1032 DWNHVLSVVRALV

-1054 LKQLTEQVLSAW
+1054 LRQLIEQVLSAW
-1066 EPGILM
+1066 EPGILL

-1084 EHIGFFHKMK
+1084 EHVGFFHKMK

-1102 QMRLLSKSVGAQIE
+1102 QMRLLSKSVGVQIE

-1128 EIKTEQQWFLE
+1128 EIKIEQQWFLE
-1139 NAERFSTQLPTHYH
+1139 NAEHYSAQFPTYFQ
-1153 GEDTDWGMVDREIT
+1153 GEDTDWGMVDRETTKIS
-1167 RIADEARKH
+1167 DEARKH
-1176 QTFLNEKKDRILE
+1176 QVSLNEKKNRILE
-1189 KWDSAVLETDP
+1189 KWDTAVLETDP

-1223 QDIHYLM
+1223 QDINYLM
-1230 GYSKHIGEKLT
+1230 DYSKHIGEKLT
-1241 GAAAVELLS
+1241 GTAAVELLA
-1250 AVKDVSTEKAWY
+1250 AVKDVSTEKTWH

-1270 ENFKRN
+1270 ESFKRN
-1276 YVGLDTDWDKVIRGI
+1276 YAGLDTDWDKVIRGI
-1291 HVAADVATQIPGS
+1291 RVAADVATQISGS

-1314 LAVLEDSEK
+1314 LAVLEDPEK
-1323 ESDVQRL
+1323 GADVQRL
-1330 SNALEEDRILECAGD
+1330 SDALDEDKIMECADD
-1345 VQKALAAPELPLK
+1345 VQKALSVPDLPLK
-1358 LSLKSVVLP
+1358 ISLKSVILP
-1367 GLHNVKAQEE
+1367 GLHSVKAQEE

-1383 TVLDEARRDGASHY
+1383 TVLDEARRNGASHY
-1397 QNIKEL
+1397 QNIEEL
-1403 ADTIDAMLNEMNWFI
+1403 ADTLDAMRDEMNWFI
-1418 GNTLQFE
+1418 SNTLQFE
-1425 ETSEELSKRTIAQQM
+1425 ETSEELTKRTIAQQM
-1440 EFASVISER
+1440 EFASAISGR
-1449 YAGETEYIPSED
+1449 YAGEMEYIPSEE
-1461 LEALFRDK
+1461 LETLFGDK
-1469 YAGFKTDWQQIQQ
+1469 YAGFKTDWKQIQQ

-1490 ETRGV
+1490 ENCGV
-1495 PDEVAAFIGIVSDDE
+1495 PDEVASFIGIVSDDA
-1510 SKRDTAASQI
+1510 SKRDTAASQL
-1520 KRIRELLETSERG
+1520 KKIRELLEASEHG
-1533 FTYFDGLFPTLDMKN
+1533 FSYFDSLFPTLDMKN
-1548 ISFHDVVAK
+1548 LVFHDVATK
-1557 YLACLNGF
+1557 YSTCLNGF

-1580 CDAKG
+1580 CNAKG
-1585 LIDFTEKI
+1585 LADFTEKI
-1593 VKRNN
+1593 VKKNN

-1634 EQRLGKF
+1634 EQRLDQF

-1653 ARIRESIIRTFPS
+1653 TRIRESIIRTFPG

-1770 SASTSNSSDDYDDD
+1770 SASTSNSNDDYDDD
-1784 NEEDYEEEVYDSIL
+1784 NDEDYEEEVYDSIL

-1996 ILPSDIDLNRTE
+1996 ILPSDIDLTRTE

-2028 LASANQSTM
+2028 LASANQSTK
-2037 PDDFVNAVYRFL
+2037 PDDFVNAIYRFL
-2049 SEKGYKLRQYVG
+2049 SEKGYKVSRYVG
-2061 CSGYKIDIAV
+2061 YSGYKIDIAV

-2098 DRDRLRGAVL
+2098 DRDRLRGTVL

-2147 RLKALKAQKEA
+2147 RLKALKVQKEA

-2168 RERLAREKE
+2168 RELLAKEKE

-2199 AEKRRKA
+2199 AEKRRKI

-2216 RQEEARLKEQRE
+2216 RQEEARLKEQHE
-2228 LAERK
+2228 FAERK
-2233 RQEELRKQQEQRA
+2233 RQEELRRQQEQKA
-2246 ALQQAGWIKVGATV
+2246 ALHQASWIKVGAAVT
-2260 AHTAFGIGTIRELDS
+2260 HTAFGIGTIREL
-2275 KYIAVKFPSGDK
+2275 GDK
-2287 RFAMPD
+2287 YVTVHFAGGDKKFYMPD
-2293 AFTKGYL
+2293 AFTKGFL
-2300 KKAEGSAPAQ
+2300 KKAEGSASPQPAIKR
-2310 PVTKSPT
+2310 PDAGT
-2317 AGSTVTSG
+2317 AVNTG
-2325 GTAKSGLYAALVGA
+2325 GTSKGGLYAELVGA
-2339 GFSCID
+2339 GFNCID

-2352 IWVLYQADKAA
+2352 IWVLYQADKAV
-2363 RFEQIAAKY
+2363 RFEQIASKY
-2372 HAQYKLEKRGA
+2372 HAQYKLEKRGS

>member
-1 MAEMVVVKCD
+1 MAEMIIVKCD
-11 IGSKAATVLCP
+11 IGSKFATAICP
-22 DCARISRQILKA
+22 KCTRISRQFLKA
-34 AFNNGSNNE
+34 AFKKGSNNE
-43 LLTAHTCPVCG
+43 LLISHICPVCG
-54 TVYHACNSFGAD
+54 TFYHACNSSGAD
-66 VWKAAYSRYLLNSD
+66 EWKAAYSRYLLNSD
-80 AYNTEVKGNYSRRQQ
+80 AYNVEAEDNYRRRQKVAQ
-95 AVKESVRQQ
+95 DAGGQ
-104 SSPASDPLKQGVPVR
+104 SGSYTSNPSKQGLYVR
-119 EETPGEDIERQ
+119 EETLRENLERQ
-130 SAMQSLAANI
+130 SAIQSLAAKL
-140 NRLREQ
+140 NRYIEHMEL
-146 REQEEEDNNGST
+146 EEGNNDTTESSPGTVLED
-158 DASRGNVQED
+158 VHI
-168 ATASEPVRGNRDH
+168 SEPFKGNEGH
-181 HDDDDDD
+181 VEY
-188 DRIKIRTEPVES
+188 DRSEIRTEPAES
-200 STSEGSATPAAT
+200 SATNGDTFLTETSE
-212 PEEGAIPPKTMMERK
+212 EESVSTKIMMERK

-261 PTELFNQLA
+261 PTELFNLLA
-270 VSEKTLTFQRPISKD
+270 VNEKTLTFQRPISKD

-360 PWLRSPL
+360 PWLKSPL

-389 DEIEVNPTLDYLFN
+389 DEIEVNPTLEYLFN
-403 QNYGIDLPTFELK
+403 QNYGIDLPAFELK
-416 NKDSFE
+416 NKESFE
-422 NYLEQIEEIIDKKG
+422 NYLKQIEEIIDKKG

-474 ISGDRHALEE
+474 ISGDRHAFGE
-484 LPAQARNFNFDKTQ
+484 LPAKARNFNFDRTQ

-567 KRLTEAH
+567 KRLTEAR

-587 NKKEIIDNIGANLGL
+587 NKKEIIDNIGANLTL
-602 SRGYIDN
+602 SQGYVDN
-609 SVMGELT
+609 SAMGELT

-625 DEYAEELH
+625 VEYAEELH
-633 RKIEPFGES
+633 KKIDPFGES

-656 TAIEFK
+656 TPIEFK
-662 LQNPTGISKEE
+662 IQNPTNISKEE
-673 FSSLL
+673 FSSIL

-689 AMDGSLTENPWANT
+689 AMDEALTENPWANT
-703 TANSSGQ
+703 TATTSGQ
-710 VFKTEMMNAT
+710 IFKAEMMNAT
-720 DGLDHNLGE
+720 EGFSQNLGE
-729 LEGLVVSLNQN
+729 MEGLINLLNQN
-740 FACQLDPNWIGL
+740 FSCQLDSNWLGI
-752 SGQLD
+752 SGKLD

-762 FGLPLFP
+762 LSLPLFP
-769 VDWRSR
+769 ANWRSR
-775 ERRSLLKNR
+775 DRRSILKSR
-784 AVREEEKRS
+784 AVQEEEKRRN
-793 SELKHAESVKTL
+793 ELKHAELVKSL
-805 SEKIRAEWI
+805 SARINAEWT
-814 ALAIT
+814 ASAIS
-819 LSRDNLSL
+819 LSTDNLSQL
-827 IINRKG
+827 INSNR
-833 YQESAEE
+833 YQGRVEE

-845 EYNTEVISF
+845 EYYTEVLSF
-854 LDWTLES
+854 LNWTQDS
-861 TEEITENYQEAA
+861 TEEISENYQEAVC
-873 RLLGLSEGDS
+873 LLGLTEGGN

-903 DSDWFD
+903 DPDWFD

-917 EQAEQAKHH
+917 EQAEQAKRH
-926 QTAYVQKRAG
+926 QVACVQKRTG
-936 ILENWEKS
+936 ILENWES
-944 VLDLDAGEMLAR
+944 TVLNLDAEEMLSR

-961 TTDFYRKKES
+961 TTDFYRKKEN
-971 IDRDLDQLRVL
+971 IDRDLNRLRVM
-982 YKSIGVYIEDTEI
+982 YRYVGVYIEDTEI
-995 IGMLQSLVD
+995 IDMLQSLVD
-1004 LNAERKWFADND
+1004 MNAEKRWFADNE
-1016 ARIRATIPML
+1016 ARIRGVVPML
-1026 YEGEET
+1026 YEGEDT
-1032 DWDHVLSSVRVLA
+1032 DWDYVLSSVRSLA
-1045 DEAAAHQTK
+1045 DEATAHQTK
-1054 LKQLTEQVLSAW
+1054 LKQLTEQVLSDW
-1066 EPGILM
+1066 EPGILS
-1072 IDSVA
+1072 IDYVA

-1084 EHIGFFHKMK
+1084 EHVGLFHKMK

-1102 QMRLLSKSVGAQIE
+1102 QMRLLYKSVGVRIE
-1116 DTAIVAVLQLLG
+1116 DTTIVTVLQTLG
-1128 EIKTEQQWFLE
+1128 EIMAEKQWFIE
-1139 NAERFSTQLPTHYH
+1139 NAERFLAQIPTYYRL
-1153 GEDTDWGMVDREIT
+1153 EDTDWGMVDWEIT
-1167 RIADEARKH
+1167 RIVDEARQH
-1176 QTFLNEKKDRILE
+1176 QVALNEKKASILE
-1189 KWDSAVLETDP
+1189 KWDVSVLNTDP
-1200 TEILRRFREEY
+1200 VDILRRFREEY

-1223 QDIHYLM
+1223 QDITYLM

-1241 GAAAVELLS
+1241 GAVAVELLT
-1250 AVKDVSTEKAWY
+1250 AVKDVNTEKIWY
-1262 QDNDARLR
+1262 QNNGARLR
-1270 ENFKRN
+1270 ENFKLN
-1276 YVGLDTDWDKVIRGI
+1276 YEGLDTDWDKVIRGI
-1291 HVAADVATQIPGS
+1291 RVAVDVATQIPGS

-1309 TIRSI
+1309 TIRAILSI
-1314 LAVLEDSEK
+1314 CEDPAK
-1323 ESDVQRL
+1323 RFDVQRL
-1330 SNALEEDRILECAGD
+1330 SDALTEDKILKCACD
-1345 VQKALAAPELPLK
+1345 VQTALVAQELPLQ
-1358 LSLKSVVLP
+1358 LSLKSIILP
-1367 GLHNVKAQEE
+1367 ELQRVKEQEAK
-1377 RISSLI
+1377 ISALI
-1383 TVLDEARRDGASHY
+1383 TVLDEARRDGVSSY

-1403 ADTIDAMLNEMNWFI
+1403 VDTVDAMRDEMNWFI

-1425 ETSEELSKRTIAQQM
+1425 EITEELFQRSIAKQM
-1440 EFASVISER
+1440 EFATAITAR
-1449 YAGETEYIPSED
+1449 YAGETDYIPSKE
-1461 LEALFRDK
+1461 LEALFGDK
-1469 YAGFKTDWQQIQQ
+1469 YTGLRTDWQQIRH
-1482 DIDAVSAF
+1482 DIDVVTVF
-1490 ETRGV
+1490 ENRGV
-1495 PDEVAAFIGIVSDDE
+1495 PEEFAGFIGIVSNDIA
-1510 SKRDTAASQI
+1510 KRDTAARQF
-1520 KRIRELLETSERG
+1520 KRIRELLKSSEKG
-1533 FTYFDGLFPTLDMKN
+1533 FTYFEGLFPTLDMKKL
-1548 ISFHDVVAK
+1548 SFHEVVEK
-1557 YLACLNGF
+1557 YTACLNGF

-1580 CDAKG
+1580 CDEKG
-1585 LIDFTEKI
+1585 LGDFTEEI

-1598 SVKDVR
+1598 SVREVR

-1613 QWLSL
+1613 QWLSM
-1618 AIDDVPSVQT
+1618 AINDVPSVQN

-1641 KKLDEKQFDISK
+1641 MKLDEKQFDISK

-1666 RNSMTSA
+1666 RNTMTGA

-1697 HEIPTLLLTLKPC
+1697 HKIPTLLLTLKPC

-1736 ASQIFPQDAVGAIFR
+1736 ASQIFPQDAIGAIFR

-1770 SASTSNSSDDYDDD
+1770 SASTSNGSDDYDDD
-1784 NEEDYEEEVYDSIL
+1784 NEDDYEEIYDSIL
-1798 EETANVLPNRT
+1798 EEAANALPNRM

-1843 EPDTGVEFSFVE
+1843 EPDTGVEFSYVE

-1914 PKYEFFFAEDKEEEF
+1914 PKYEAFFAEDKEEEF

-1996 ILPSDIDLNRTE
+1996 ILPSDIDLSRTE

-2020 FAMNGGAT
+2020 FAMNGGAA
-2028 LASANQSTM
+2028 LASANRSIM

-2049 SEKGYKLRQYVG
+2049 SEKGYKVRQYVG

-2084 ECDGLSYASARTAR
+2084 ECDGPSYVSARTAR
-2098 DRDRLRGAVL
+2098 DRDRLRGSVL

-2122 WYHNPEIEGQKLL
+2122 WYHNPEIEGQRLE
-2135 EFISQAIAKTDE
+2135 EFISQAITKTDE
-2147 RLKALKAQKEA
+2147 RLKTLIEKKKA

-2168 RERLAREKE
+2168 RERLIRERE

-2199 AEKRRKA
+2199 VEKRRRA
-2206 AEQRREEERK
+2206 AEQRRREDQR
-2216 RQEEARLKEQRE
+2216 RQEEARQKELRE
-2228 LAERK
+2228 IAERK
-2233 RQEELRKQQEQRA
+2233 RQEELRKQQEQRT
-2246 ALQQAGWIKVGATV
+2246 ALQQAGWIKVGADV
-2260 AHTAFGIGTIRELDS
+2260 KHKSFGIGTIQELDG
-2275 KYIAVKFPSGDK
+2275 KYVTVRFSSGDK
-2287 RFAMPD
+2287 RFSVPD

-2300 KKAEGSAPAQ
+2300 QKMNESAPVRSDVKRTVVGSA
-2310 PVTKSPT
+2310 VTP
-2317 AGSTVTSG
+2317 SG
-2325 GTAKSGLYAALVGA
+2325 AAKSGLYAELVGA
-2339 GFSCID
+2339 GFNCID
-2345 NRASSHI
+2345 NRARSHI
-2352 IWVLYQADKAA
+2352 IWVLYQAEKAE

-2383 MATNGRAA
+2383 MITNGRAA